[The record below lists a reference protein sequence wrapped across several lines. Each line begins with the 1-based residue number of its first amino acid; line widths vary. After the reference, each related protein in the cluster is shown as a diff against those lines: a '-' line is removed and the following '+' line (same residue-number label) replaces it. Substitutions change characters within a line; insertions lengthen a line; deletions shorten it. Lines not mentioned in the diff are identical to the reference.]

1 MDNGIAKVSEISWTQ
16 GQHHTPSIPDIIVQQ
31 SNQIFTVFI
40 FVITAVLCVALLFI
54 AAMFIDCRNS

>member
-16 GQHHTPSIPDIIVQQ
+16 GQHHTLSISDIIAQQ
-31 SNQIFTVFI
+31 SDQIFTVFI
-40 FVITAVLCVALLFI
+40 LVITAFLCLALLFI